1 MISKNYWCNFP
12 LTNLVSL
19 SAALVC
25 AKKVILKKKEFF
37 MPVILVSPL
46 ILIIALSVGIIV
58 ATRLFNK
65 RSAFSKDE
73 NVNETDGTLI
83 SVNIRRINFL
93 AYINEYDYTYTV
105 NGNLYSGNDTEGF
118 FFEQKRNPLP
128 KENVKVE
135 YIKAHP
141 EQSRLKFINHKN
153 ERLRFILAV
162 TLSVLLIVFLIRF

>member
-1 MISKNYWCNFP
+1 MSI
-12 LTNLVSL
+12 
-19 SAALVC
+19 
-25 AKKVILKKKEFF
+25 
-37 MPVILVSPL
+37 ILVSPL
-46 ILIIALSVGIIV
+46 ILIIALSAGIV
-58 ATRLFNK
+58 LATRLFNK
-65 RSAFSKDE
+65 RSAFSKNE

-105 NGNLYSGNDTEGF
+105 NGDLYSGNDTEGF
-118 FFEQKRNPLP
+118 FFKQKRNPLP

>member
-1 MISKNYWCNFP
+1 MG
-12 LTNLVSL
+12 V
-19 SAALVC
+19 
-25 AKKVILKKKEFF
+25 F

-153 ERLRFILAV
+153 EKLRFILAI

>member
-1 MISKNYWCNFP
+1 
-12 LTNLVSL
+12 
-19 SAALVC
+19 
-25 AKKVILKKKEFF
+25 

-46 ILIIALSVGIIV
+46 ILIIALSAGIV
-58 ATRLFNK
+58 LATRLFNK

-73 NVNETDGTLI
+73 NIHETDGTLI

-128 KENVKVE
+128 NEKVKVE